1 MKNFMK
7 DNGIL
12 LLVIAVLL
20 AALLAIFS
28 AFGGGLADPFSNLL
42 GIVTAPARNV
52 ATRFFTWTEGVYNY
66 AFRYEELEQENA
78 ELKKRNAELEQRAIA
93 GEAASKEN
101 EILREA
107 LGLQQ
112 KRTDFHLDMATVVS
126 RSASNWDATI
136 TINKGSLSDIA
147 VGDCVIDQFGALV
160 GIVEEVGTTWSTAR
174 TLIDPDTEIGA
185 LVTRTE
191 SAAIAGGDFALME
204 QGLLK
209 LSFLPENTLLITGD
223 LVLTS
228 GLNGIYPS
236 GLIIGSI
243 TELHTE
249 VSGMSRYA
257 VLEPRA
263 DLDEIRQVFVIK
275 DFSIVE

>member
-1 MKNFMK
+1 MK
-7 DNGIL
+7 DFFKENGIL

-20 AALLAIFS
+20 AAILAVFS
-28 AFGGGLADPFSNLL
+28 AFGGGLSDPLSNVL
-42 GIVTAPARNV
+42 GIVTAPVRNV
-52 ATRFFTWTEGVYNY
+52 AARFFSWTEGVYNY
-66 AFRYEELEQENA
+66 SFRYEELEKENA
-78 ELKKRNAELEQRAIA
+78 DLKEQLAEMEQRAIA

-101 EILREA
+101 ALLREL
-107 LGLQQ
+107 LGLQE
-112 KRTDFHLDMATVVS
+112 KRPEFDFDMASVTS

-136 TINKGSLSDIA
+136 TINKGTLSDIA
-147 VGDCVIDQFGALV
+147 LGDCVIDQFGALV
-160 GIVEEVGTTWSTAR
+160 GIVEEVGTTWSTVR
-174 TLIDPDTEIGA
+174 TIIDPDTEIGA
-185 LVTRTE
+185 LIARTD
-191 SAAIAGGDFALME
+191 SAAIAGGDFALMDS
-204 QGLLK
+204 GRLK
-209 LSFLPENTLLITGD
+209 LSFLPENTQLISGD

-263 DLDEIRQVFVIK
+263 DLNEIKKVFIIK
-275 DFSIVE
+275 DFSVPE